1 MMKEYTVKQV
11 IFALITGFGL
21 SWLVYQSS
29 VQPPYETQRQTEE
42 VIINKA
48 NVLLIKSLN
57 LPLGLEVIDP
67 IKPDKDVGKTYISPN
82 GREWQVSG
90 YYRRN
95 ELDEWHPWLINL
107 DENHKLIRLSVQDD
121 IHLFSEEILENS
133 LITIRS
139 ID

>member
-1 MMKEYTVKQV
+1 MKEYTVKQV

-29 VQPPYETQRQTEE
+29 VQLPYEVQRQTEE
-42 VIINKA
+42 EIINKA

-82 GREWQVSG
+82 EREWQVSG